1 MRCAIYR
8 RVSTDEQAEKGFS
21 LENQKL
27 RLESFA
33 TSQGWE
39 VVEDYVDDGFSGKD
53 TNRPAL
59 QRMFSNV
66 DKFDVILVYKLDR
79 FTRSVK
85 DLNEM
90 LETIKENE
98 IAFKSATES
107 IDTTTATGRMI
118 LNMMGTTAQWERE
131 TISER
136 IKDVFGKLREN
147 GIFSTGHPPYG
158 YRCSGNKSIEID
170 EEQAEIVRYIY
181 ELSKTMGLFKISVE
195 LNRKGIKTRRNN
207 KFGQSAVKR
216 ILHNPFYCGYME
228 VNNKWVPIKNEGYIP
243 IISEE
248 EFKTTQKILTKRNKA
263 QTRSRSVSYYPF
275 SGIVLCPECQRAM
288 RGDRAKYG
296 DYYYRYYRCVYGR
309 ENINCTNRKRIR
321 VEQVDKA
328 FAEYISGSFEN
339 TTIKLDSKDIKS
351 DIEYE
356 LKQLDSKIERL
367 SDIYIEGDI
376 TKSKYNE
383 KMNSLLNEKEKFKKD
398 LTSCKENVDSEF
410 VRDQINK
417 LESIWHLIDD
427 KTKSESI
434 RSIFDTIKIK
444 QDKNKVT
451 IMDHTLL

>member
-39 VVEDYVDDGFSGKD
+39 VSDDYVDDGFSGKNMD
-53 TNRPAL
+53 RPAL
-59 QRMFSNV
+59 RRMFNDV
-66 DKFDVILVYKLDR
+66 DNFDVILVYKLDR

-90 LETIKENE
+90 LETIKEHN

-136 IKDVFGKLREN
+136 IKDVFGKMREN

-158 YRCSGNKSIEID
+158 YKCGGNKSIEIV
-170 EEQAEIVRYIY
+170 EERAKAVRYIF
-181 ELSKTMGLFKISVE
+181 EQSKTKGLLKISLE
-195 LNRKGIKTRRNN
+195 LNRMGVKTRRNN
-207 KFGQSAVKR
+207 KFSESTVKR
-216 ILHNPFYCGYME
+216 ILHNPFYCGYMT
-228 VNNKWVPIKNEGYIP
+228 VNDKWVPIKNEGYMP

-248 EFKTTQKILTKRNKA
+248 EFKTTQKILTKRNNK
-263 QTRSRSVSYYPF
+263 QTKSRSVSYYPF
-275 SGIVLCPECQRAM
+275 SGIVLCPDCQRTM
-288 RGDRAKYG
+288 IGDRAKYG

-309 ENINCTNRKRIR
+309 ASNNCTNKKRIR
-321 VEQVDKA
+321 AEQVDKA
-328 FAEYISGSFEN
+328 FAEYISESFEN
-339 TTIKLDSKDIKS
+339 ATIKLDSRDIKS
-351 DIEYE
+351 DIEHE
-356 LKQLDSKIERL
+356 LKRLDSKIDRL
-367 SDIYIEGDI
+367 SDLYIEGDI

-383 KMNSLLNEKEKFKKD
+383 KMNLLLNDKEKLERD
-398 LTSCKENVDSEF
+398 LTSCKENVSVEF
-410 VRDQINK
+410 VQDQIK
-417 LESIWHLIDD
+417 QLESVWHLIDD

-434 RSIFDTIKIK
+434 RSVFDTIKIK
-444 QDKNKVT
+444 KEKNQV
-451 IMDHTLL
+451 IIIEHTLL